1 MAGWTSMRQYEPS
14 SIPAESLKFEL
25 ELYFFCPRFPLFHR
39 VPISFLDDRRL
50 WDERMSHFSTE
61 TLLDFARGLLAS
73 PKADEVNHHLEGCK
87 KCRESYDKWRA
98 VMEVGRREK
107 KYRPSESA
115 VQRAKEAFG
124 LREVWRLFGQK
135 AEARLIFDSFSQPL
149 PKGVRSAMAVARQL
163 QYRFGP
169 LLIDIDLRKES
180 HGLESPILL
189 MGQILNADKPDQR
202 VKDFRVLLLRGKRIA
217 AQTNSSPLGEFRFE
231 LADAKNWKLLFEVEG
246 QEVIPISLP
255 ELT

>member
-25 ELYFFCPRFPLFHR
+25 ELYFFCPRFPLSYR
-39 VPISFLDDRRL
+39 EPISFLDDRRL

-61 TLLDFARGLLAS
+61 TLLDFARGLLPS
-73 PKADEVNHHLEGCK
+73 PKADEVNHHLEGCVATL
-87 KCRESYDKWRA
+87 W
-98 VMEVGRREK
+98 
-107 KYRPSESA
+107 
-115 VQRAKEAFG
+115 AKG
-124 LREVWRLFGQK
+124 G
-135 AEARLIFDSFSQPL
+135 SS
-149 PKGVRSAMAVARQL
+149 
-163 QYRFGP
+163 
-169 LLIDIDLRKES
+169 
-180 HGLESPILL
+180 ILV

-202 VKDFRVLLLRGKRIA
+202 VKDFRVLLLRGKRIT

-246 QEVIPISLP
+246 REVIPISLP